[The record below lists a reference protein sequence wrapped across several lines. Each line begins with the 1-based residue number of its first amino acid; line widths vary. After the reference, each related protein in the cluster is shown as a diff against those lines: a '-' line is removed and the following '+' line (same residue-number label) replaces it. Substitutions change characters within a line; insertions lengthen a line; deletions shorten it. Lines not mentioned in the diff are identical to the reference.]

1 MVDFV
6 LGRLKFTFLGEWQT
20 AYDYIKD
27 DIVRYGG
34 NAFACIDNH
43 TSSADFYTD
52 SSKWSKITAGTDFKG
67 EWATATLYKVDD
79 IVKWGGITY
88 VCNTGHT
95 SQTSLYDD
103 ESKWTQYNSGF
114 DWKGNYSGGTEYK
127 NNDVVKYG
135 ASTYICV
142 EDHTAPSELDT
153 TKWNTFASGLEFE
166 DSWNSTTQY
175 QIGDIV
181 TYGGYNYVAA
191 RANIN
196 VIPYNNTTDWE
207 ILSTGFK
214 ARGYYDNATA
224 YSPGDLVR
232 FGGHSYTAKVDTTG
246 NKPTA
251 NNPDT
256 YWELVTEGFRWGDT
270 WTDATEYAPGDA
282 INFGSS
288 AYRAK
293 VLHTS
298 NTVDNRPDLDTTG
311 QYWDLIAEGDSNFV
325 LTAQGDIL
333 TRNATQN
340 VRLPIGTEGTVLR
353 SNGTDVEWAYAG
365 GTVLDNIWYV
375 APNGTD
381 DTAPGRGQSPDRAYG
396 SIAYAC
402 SQTSSVTGNK
412 TIFVKTGTYQEQLPI
427 VVPANTALIGDEM
440 RSVRVQPAAGLSNDG
455 VTPNNETTMFLM
467 NNATTI
473 RGMSFQNMIGSLSAP
488 DANGISR
495 PQGGVVISLD
505 PNGSITTQSPYVQNC
520 SSFGDGCVGIKV
532 DGGLQTGGYHSIL
545 ANDFTQIISDGIGVW
560 VTNGGRSEIVSVFT
574 YYCYIGYLAED
585 GGTIRALNSNNS
597 YGEYGSMSI
606 GVDANET
613 PYNANVNNRNN
624 EAQIGRVLVGDKK
637 AIRVEFEYAGE
648 NYTTGAI
655 AISGAGA
662 GAAVTPVFSDG
673 AVKHVDVTSAGDNY
687 LFTTSNAQ
695 GGNTTS
701 VVLAL
706 SEPNTD
712 DYYNGMRITIV
723 DGTGYGQT
731 GIIDDYTG
739 ATRTATII
747 NEAGNPGF
755 DTFGVN
761 GGNAVEAALDTS
773 TKYEIEPRVQLTGG
787 GSPTRTALARAKV
800 NSSKIEKILILDG
813 GEGYSSAP
821 SVTITDPN
829 ATVTANLTSFIGD
842 GVISQATITNGGG
855 NYVQN
860 TTSGTVTGDGYADI
874 LQVGN
879 SMVVSSLPQEPKGG
893 TILQFASDTTTSYI
907 VSSVIGYDSV
917 SQTAQLIISPTIA
930 KAVAPPHGDTITF
943 REKYS
948 SCRVTGHDF
957 LDIGTGGFGDT
968 NYPGAPAQTPNQ
980 DLEVKEFD
988 RGRVFFTST
997 DQDGNFRVGG
1007 LFQVEQATGKATLN
1021 ADAFDLSGLQELSL
1035 GSVALGSFGA
1045 TISEFSTDG
1054 TFQGNSD
1061 NVLVTEKAIKTYVDT
1076 QLGGGENNLA
1086 VNELAVANIQLATN
1100 QIVSTGVGDIN
1111 LHLATQGNGII
1122 NLDAQT
1128 QISTAPTVDN
1138 DVVNKAYA
1146 DSVVMPAVQMIK
1158 NVNGVLTYV
1167 EATTYNAPSQT
1178 TDTTDAEDFFF
1189 ETEGVSMSINET
1201 NGHLL
1206 ITV

>member
-52 SSKWSKITAGTDFKG
+52 TAKWSKITAGTEFKG
-67 EWATATLYKVDD
+67 EWVTATLYKVDD

-95 SQTSLYDD
+95 SQASLYDD

-114 DWKGNYSGGTEYK
+114 DWKGVYTGGTAYK

-135 ASTYICV
+135 ATTYICT
-142 EDHTAPSELDT
+142 EDHTAPANLDE
-153 TKWNTFASGLEFE
+153 TKWDVFASGLEFE
-166 DSWNSTTQY
+166 DSWNGTTQY
-175 QIGDIV
+175 QQGDIV
-181 TYGGYNYVAA
+181 TYGGYNYVAV
-191 RANIN
+191 RQNLN
-196 VIPYNNTTDWE
+196 VVPYNNTADWE
-207 ILSTGFK
+207 VLSTGFK
-214 ARGYYDNATA
+214 TKGYYDNATA

-232 FGGHSYTAKVDTTG
+232 FGGHSYTAKIDTQG

-251 NNPDT
+251 NDPDT
-256 YWELVTEGFRWGDT
+256 YWELVTEGFRWNDT

-282 INFGSS
+282 LNFGSS

-298 NTVDNRPDLDTTG
+298 NTVDNRPDLDTNG
-311 QYWDLIAEGDSNFV
+311 DYWDLISEGDSNFV

-340 VRLPIGTEGTVLR
+340 VRLPIGTEGQVLR

-375 APNGTD
+375 APNGVD
-381 DTAPGRGQSPDRAYG
+381 DTAPGRGTSPDRAYA
-396 SIAYAC
+396 SIRFAC
-402 SQTSSVTGNK
+402 DNTASVTGNK
-412 TIFVKTGTYQEQLPI
+412 TIFVKTGTYEEQLPI
-427 VVPANTALIGDEM
+427 IVPANTALVGDEM
-440 RSVRVQPAAGLSNDG
+440 RSVRVNPKAGLSDDG
-455 VTPNNETTMFLM
+455 ITPNNETTMFLM
-467 NNATTI
+467 NNATTV
-473 RGMSFQNMIGSLSAP
+473 RGMSFQNMVGTLGAP

-495 PQGGVVISLD
+495 PEGGIIFSLD
-505 PNGSITTQSPYVQNC
+505 PAGSITSQSPYIQNC
-520 SSFGDGCVGIKV
+520 SNFGTGCVGIKV
-532 DGGLQTGGYHSIL
+532 DGNVQTGGYHSIL

-560 VTNGGRSEIVSVFT
+560 VTNNGRSEIVSVFT

-613 PYNANVNNRNN
+613 PYNATVNNRNN
-624 EAQIGRVLVGDKK
+624 EAQIGRVLVSDKGV
-637 AIRVEFEYAGE
+637 ARVEFEYAGE
-648 NYTTGAI
+648 QYTSATI
-655 AISGAGA
+655 SISGAGG
-662 GAAVTPVFSDG
+662 GASVTPVFADG
-673 AVKHVDVTSAGDNY
+673 AVKHVDVTSVGDNY
-687 LFTTSNAQ
+687 ITTASNAQ
-695 GGNTTS
+695 TGTTTS
-701 VVLAL
+701 ITLAL
-706 SEPNTD
+706 SETNTD

-723 DGTGYGQT
+723 DGTGWGQT
-731 GIIDDYTG
+731 GIISDYTG
-739 ATRTATII
+739 STRVATII
-747 NEAGNPGF
+747 NEAGSPGW
-755 DTFGVN
+755 DVYGP
-761 GGNAVEAALDTS
+761 NAVEAALDTS
-773 TKYEIEPRVQLTGG
+773 TKYEIEPRVEFTGG
-787 GSPTRTALARAKV
+787 GTPTRTALARAKV
-800 NSSKIEKILILDG
+800 TSSKIEKILILDG

-821 SVTITDPN
+821 AVTITDPN
-829 ATVTANLTSFIGD
+829 ATVTANLTAFIGD
-842 GVISQATITNGGG
+842 GVISQTTIATAGT

-879 SMVVSSLPQEPKGG
+879 SMVVTSLPQEPKGG
-893 TILQFASDTTTSYI
+893 TILQFASDPNTSYI
-907 VSSVIGYDSV
+907 VSNVIGYDSV
-917 SQTAQLIISPTIA
+917 SQTAQLILSPNIT
-930 KAVAPPHGDTITF
+930 KALAPPHADSIEF
-943 REKYS
+943 RENYS

-957 LDIGTGGFGDT
+957 LDIGTGGFTDT
-968 NYPGAPAQTPNQ
+968 NYPGNAAQSPNA
-980 DLEVKEFD
+980 DREVKEFD

-997 DQDGNFRVGG
+997 DQDGNFKVGG

-1045 TISEFSTDG
+1045 TITEFSTDG
-1054 TFQGNSD
+1054 TLQGNSD
-1061 NVLVTEKAIKTYVDT
+1061 NVLVTEKAIKSYVDT

-1086 VNELAVANIQLATN
+1086 VNELAVANISIATN
-1100 QIVSTGVGDIN
+1100 QINSTGVGDIN
-1111 LHLATQGNGII
+1111 LHLATQGAGII

-1128 QISTAPTVDN
+1128 QIATAPTVAN
-1138 DVVNKAYA
+1138 DVANKEYV
-1146 DSVVMPAVQMIK
+1146 DQVSTPSVQMIK
-1158 NVNGVLTYV
+1158 NINGVLTYV
-1167 EATTYNAPSQT
+1167 EETTYNESSQT
-1178 TDTTDAEDFFF
+1178 TDTTSAEDFFL
-1189 ETEGVSMSINET
+1189 ETQAVSMTLNNT
-1201 NGHLL
+1201 TGHLL
-1206 ITV
+1206 INV